1 MIIFLIL
8 AGDKTEWTGQLL
20 ADVAI
25 LLTTDAQGETKASS
39 REVAIFIQSI
49 YKVSQKKWN
58 LLLLL
63 QVVNP
68 TFLGTPCSNFY

>member
-49 YKVSQKKWN
+49 YKVSQKKWD

-68 TFLGTPCSNFY
+68 TFFGTPCSKL

>member
-68 TFLGTPCSNFY
+68 TFFGDTL

>member
-49 YKVSQKKWN
+49 YKVSQKKYITSSKSHFFGDT
-58 LLLLL
+58 L
-63 QVVNP
+63 
-68 TFLGTPCSNFY
+68 

>member
-39 REVAIFIQSI
+39 REVAIF
-49 YKVSQKKWN
+49 N
-58 LLLLL
+58 
-63 QVVNP
+63 
-68 TFLGTPCSNFY
+68 

>member
-25 LLTTDAQGETKASS
+25 LLTTDAQGETKAS
-39 REVAIFIQSI
+39 IGYFISKI
-49 YKVSQKKWN
+49 LK
-58 LLLLL
+58 
-63 QVVNP
+63 
-68 TFLGTPCSNFY
+68 